1 MGTAV
6 VIKISYGGFWANLK
20 PPEGIAEPRGGL
32 FWVVFGLCIGGRSFV
47 FMVPVGQ
54 FLQIF
59 TFSGLDAQKLFQGAV
74 VLAVVGGLETVDIF
88 AVMAANVEVL
98 EGEHGAGGGV
108 MDEGV
113 LRLAGDGE
121 VDAGG
126 IDGDGAGETPAG
138 DGHVLDEVA
147 LDGGGGEEL
156 VVTGAEEGFET
167 VFGFAAEDDE
177 LGEEAVRARG
187 RRLARLGLPGQG
199 LTIRLRGRGGV
210 KVGVAFAFGGAGA
223 GGFLGAGAVGCEFA

>member
-1 MGTAV
+1 MGV
-6 VIKISYGGFWANLK
+6 G
-20 PPEGIAEPRGGL
+20 ERG
-32 FWVVFGLCIGGRSFV
+32 
-47 FMVPVGQ
+47 
-54 FLQIF
+54 
-59 TFSGLDAQKLFQGAV
+59 
-74 VLAVVGGLETVDIF
+74 AVVGGLETVDVF
-88 AVMAANVEVL
+88 AVIAATVEVL

-108 MDEGV
+108 ISVRKGGDEGV

-126 IDGDGAGETPAG
+126 VDCYAAGGDGAGETPAG

-210 KVGVAFAFGGAGA
+210 EVGVALAFGGAGA
-223 GGFLGAGAVGCEFA
+223 GGLLGVGAVGCEFA